1 VHLLDFQ
8 GDLYGQPLEIEFLA
22 RLRGTLRFSGI
33 EALLTQIRADVAAT
47 RDLTTGR

>member
-1 VHLLDFQ
+1 MHLLDFQ

-22 RLRGTLRFSGI
+22 RLRGTLRFAGI